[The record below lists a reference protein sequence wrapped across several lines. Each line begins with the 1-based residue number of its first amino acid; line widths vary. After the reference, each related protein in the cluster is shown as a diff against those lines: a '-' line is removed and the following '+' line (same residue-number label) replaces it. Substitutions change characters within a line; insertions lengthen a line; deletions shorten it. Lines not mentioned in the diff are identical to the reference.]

1 MIRAAVVRSRENPRE
16 KVLRAKHIRFLTE
29 GESPAGGSATFG
41 EKLSWASQGRLPAR
55 VDAMGAPALRHSC
68 RGRPSLWHRPEDD
81 QEIPDLAAFES
92 QRQGVNRFSFAGVN
106 GSERLHAD
114 PIPFQLLDHRLS
126 DAVERVP
133 ARYRGRDWEKHVA
146 DSRRELT
153 ILKSA

>member
-1 MIRAAVVRSRENPRE
+1 MQIRIAAPSGSLVGQQSTHQDRVVR
-16 KVLRAKHIRFLTE
+16 
-29 GESPAGGSATFG
+29 
-41 EKLSWASQGRLPAR
+41 
-55 VDAMGAPALRHSC
+55 D
-68 RGRPSLWHRPEDD
+68 
-81 QEIPDLAAFES
+81 PDLAAFES
-92 QRQGVNRFSFAGVN
+92 QRQGVNRFSFPGVN

-133 ARYRGRDWEKHVA
+133 ARYRGRDWEKPVA